1 VYVELAQTK
10 RGLRY
15 DFSLIAILLVPIG
28 VAINVVVALIVQLL
42 KLPVYLDTIGTA
54 LTAMI
59 GGPWMGMTTGLI
71 TNILKG
77 IYDPFSFAFIPVQLL
92 IGLVVGLLSIS
103 GMLTKIWKV
112 VVSGL
117 ILTLLVTLISAPIQ
131 VIAFGG
137 IAGNSS
143 DALVAVLVASGQ
155 QLWTAVF
162 SKTIL
167 VEIIDKI
174 ITLLFAYLIVQR
186 MTPRYLSKLNYG
198 EIYIKKKS
206 ST

>member
-1 VYVELAQTK
+1 MAQTK

-15 DFSLIAILLVPIG
+15 DFSLIAILLIPIG

-59 GGPWMGMTTGLI
+59 GGPWIGMATGLI

-92 IGLVVGLLSIS
+92 IGLVVGLLSIY
-103 GMLTKIWKV
+103 GMMTKIWKV

-117 ILTLLVTLISAPIQ
+117 ILTLAVTLVSAPIQ

-162 SKTIL
+162 SKTII
-167 VEIIDKI
+167 VEIVDKI
-174 ITLLFAYLIVQR
+174 ITLLFAYLIVRR

-198 EIYIKKKS
+198 EIYIQKKRLN
-206 ST
+206 

>member
-1 VYVELAQTK
+1 MTQTK

-15 DFSLIAILLVPIG
+15 DFSLIAILLIPIG

-59 GGPWMGMTTGLI
+59 GGPWIGMATGLI

-112 VVSGL
+112 VASGL
-117 ILTLLVTLISAPIQ
+117 ILTLVVTLISAPIQ

-143 DALVAVLVASGQ
+143 DALVAILVASGQ

-162 SKTIL
+162 SKTIV
-167 VEIIDKI
+167 VEIVDKI

-198 EIYIKKKS
+198 EIYIKKKR
-206 ST
+206 TT

>member
-1 VYVELAQTK
+1 MAQTK